1 MVVFKSDRS
10 KRSLFVSALPSLI
23 LMASSGAFADSS
35 ICAQKHGSQICV
47 SQGSKIIIKKGPQT
61 FRTCSVQAVAA
72 DGSMSCYH
80 SDDYSTEALNL
91 NSADI
96 VTTLESLDGLQQG
109 AKIILR
115 DAENTYVTYTVSTI
129 YNDETIILYNSSTY
143 ASSYTSKDAI
153 LKRLVTTKEQIPLTY
168 PTSNGPQKT
177 NIQQGEKIILRISD
191 KKYASYAVSTIYS
204 DGIVSIYSLSDYTT
218 SFIHKN
224 DLAQKL
230 VYTLNSAGPFQQ
242 GTNITLKEQ
251 DKVYKKYN
259 VSTIYSDG
267 IIMLYDLSNYQTS
280 YRSLAEL
287 DRDDVTTL
295 DQLTVRFNTI
305 NGPQDSVVKQGAN
318 ILLKKGPGKYI
329 SHSVST
335 IYSDEEVVLYN
346 SVDYSTAYYS
356 KSELA
361 SMLVETIPSLGAFK
375 VGVNFAVPNTGKDP
389 LDRTSYYI
397 SNIYSD
403 GTLSLYSSTDYSTSY
418 KALAEMPS
426 NYIQITGAIAPFKQG
441 SLYLVKD
448 KSGKTMMI
456 LPTQFYA
463 DRVMRFNI
471 FSQKSPNGNKSALA
485 RVEDLTVLSTQCDAT
500 VNSCYNWWYQN
511 SQSLSDSLPLQ
522 SLTYFMADLKVN
534 VNIAKSATD
543 SFQDGFVISND
554 KLVAGKAYCA
564 FSKSG
569 ATAVLAGDKYNISD
583 AEISESNVHIKSTN
597 QNSELEIDCKFP
609 SAAMTFGDLR
619 HALGGYFSVVPRQ
632 R

>member
-1 MVVFKSDRS
+1 
-10 KRSLFVSALPSLI
+10 
-23 LMASSGAFADSS
+23 
-35 ICAQKHGSQICV
+35 
-47 SQGSKIIIKKGPQT
+47 
-61 FRTCSVQAVAA
+61 
-72 DGSMSCYH
+72 
-80 SDDYSTEALNL
+80 
-91 NSADI
+91 
-96 VTTLESLDGLQQG
+96 
-109 AKIILR
+109 
-115 DAENTYVTYTVSTI
+115 
-129 YNDETIILYNSSTY
+129 
-143 ASSYTSKDAI
+143 
-153 LKRLVTTKEQIPLTY
+153 
-168 PTSNGPQKT
+168 
-177 NIQQGEKIILRISD
+177 
-191 KKYASYAVSTIYS
+191 
-204 DGIVSIYSLSDYTT
+204 
-218 SFIHKN
+218 
-224 DLAQKL
+224 
-230 VYTLNSAGPFQQ
+230 
-242 GTNITLKEQ
+242 
-251 DKVYKKYN
+251 
-259 VSTIYSDG
+259 
-267 IIMLYDLSNYQTS
+267 
-280 YRSLAEL
+280 
-287 DRDDVTTL
+287 
-295 DQLTVRFNTI
+295 
-305 NGPQDSVVKQGAN
+305 
-318 ILLKKGPGKYI
+318 
-329 SHSVST
+329 
-335 IYSDEEVVLYN
+335 
-346 SVDYSTAYYS
+346 
-356 KSELA
+356 
-361 SMLVETIPSLGAFK
+361 MLVETIPSLGAFK

-609 SAAMTFGDLR
+609 SAAMAFGDLR